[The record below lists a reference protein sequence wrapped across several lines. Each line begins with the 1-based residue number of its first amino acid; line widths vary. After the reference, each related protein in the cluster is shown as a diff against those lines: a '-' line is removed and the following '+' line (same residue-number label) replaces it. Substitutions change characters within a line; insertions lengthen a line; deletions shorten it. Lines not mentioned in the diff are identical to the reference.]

1 MEAAGSAWC
10 GLPPAATP
18 LPCGVLWFLHI
29 PKTGGTTVRHS
40 LQRGSHKSGWKF
52 VGLLRHRLGYLNDT
66 THPAGWANATA
77 VRAGGDAAEDAA
89 AYVAAALNSR
99 TWAHIRRE
107 VEGSTKPRLV
117 VEQHTGSLGL
127 GEALLHA
134 PLAELACAL
143 KRKGCR
149 LMLATA
155 LREPLAHAQ
164 SLAFYHGISRHRFD
178 TFGASTANAQSRYVM
193 GSALGRQS
201 GDDETLRRETLST
214 LDYFEAVGCTEAA
227 NCGGIAALLRTLHDG
242 ARGALIGLL
251 SCMRSRL
258 RKEVAANNL
267 GAFLHPSRAD
277 VALDFDQPR
286 AWVEAGAAAAHEWR
300 ERYRAPPYCNR
311 GAVECG
317 EKNGKE
323 AEKEE
328 KAGTPPLWCTDG
340 DTTRG
345 KCKEKEKKPEKKR
358 TEEE

>member
-1 MEAAGSAWC
+1 MEASTSAWC

-29 PKTGGTTVRHS
+29 PKTGGTTVRHY

-77 VRAGGDAAEDAA
+77 VRAGGDAADDAA

-127 GEALLHA
+127 GDVLLHT

-178 TFGASTANAQSRYVM
+178 TFGASTANAQARYVM

-227 NCGGIAALLRTLHDG
+227 NCGGIAALLRTLH
-242 ARGALIGLL
+242 AT
-251 SCMRSRL
+251 
-258 RKEVAANNL
+258 L
-267 GAFLHPSRAD
+267 GWD
-277 VALDFDQPR
+277 
-286 AWVEAGAAAAHEWR
+286 AAAAESVAAERDGSWR
-300 ERYRAPPYCNR
+300 NPTNSSAKYEVDAAMLEGARRHTRVDDAVYRSFVR
-311 GAVECG
+311 
-317 EKNGKE
+317 
-323 AEKEE
+323 
-328 KAGTPPLWCTDG
+328 TDG
-340 DTTRG
+340 APCPPRPRARLRCG
-345 KCKEKEKKPEKKR
+345 G
-358 TEEE
+358 